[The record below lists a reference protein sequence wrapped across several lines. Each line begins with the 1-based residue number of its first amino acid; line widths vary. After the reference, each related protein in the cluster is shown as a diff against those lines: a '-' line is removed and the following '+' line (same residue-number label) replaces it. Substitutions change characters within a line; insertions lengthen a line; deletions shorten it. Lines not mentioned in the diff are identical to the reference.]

1 MPLAPGLR
9 LAALPPDGARLCL
22 VRAIPALEMLPE
34 QVARVLE
41 LSRRGSLL
49 YARKTVLVEMCL
61 QPTSDS
67 QREGRTDSESG

>member
-49 YARKTVLVEMCL
+49 YARKTMLVEMCL
-61 QPTSDS
+61 PTSDS
-67 QREGRTDSESG
+67 QREGGTDSESG